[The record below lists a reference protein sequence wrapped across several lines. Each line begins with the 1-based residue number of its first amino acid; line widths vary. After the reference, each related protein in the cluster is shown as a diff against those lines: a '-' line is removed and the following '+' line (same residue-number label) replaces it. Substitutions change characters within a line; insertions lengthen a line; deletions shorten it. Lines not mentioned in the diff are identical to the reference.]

1 MYNRPTFRVQGPL
14 GPFAGHPRQCANAR
28 LALPSCRIPS
38 GTRRTWLAT
47 KCCATASFT
56 RLFCTRASSAVA
68 AALEAF
74 EPATRGAGALVF
86 AVGSRFK
93 GSIRDGLNGA
103 VEPGFA
109 VGSRF
114 KGSVRVGLNGTVMLG
129 FVVGSRFKGSMR
141 DGLNGTVML
150 GFVVGS
156 RFKGSIRDG
165 LNGAVEPGFVAACGC
180 AGPGPCRVAFCWGCP
195 IKKQGILAA
204 DERRWTQI
212 SR

>member
-1 MYNRPTFRVQGPL
+1 MYSRPTFRVQGPL

-74 EPATRGAGALVF
+74 EPATRDAGALVF

-141 DGLNGTVML
+141 DGLNGTV
-150 GFVVGS
+150 
-156 RFKGSIRDG
+156 
-165 LNGAVEPGFVAACGC
+165 EPNLVAACGC
-180 AGPGPCRVAFCWGCP
+180 AGPGPCRVAFRCGCP
-195 IKKQGILAA
+195 IKKKGILAA
-204 DERRWTQI
+204 DERRWTPM